1 MPAPESDNRSHQV
14 VESLATAVLTF
25 DDRLRL
31 QWMNPAAEE
40 LFAIGLRQGQER
52 TFEGLFPG
60 RTNLVHRAHEVLAQP
75 RVISEREIWLQRPG
89 DGGHLVDVTLSPLP
103 LDAAERL
110 GLLAEVTLSDRRSRI
125 AQEGRRLEEQ
135 RALRRVIRGLAHE
148 VKNPLGGLRGAA
160 QLLAGHVSDPEL
172 AEYTEVIEHEVDRLL
187 KLLDQLQGPRPSR
200 ERNPVNIH
208 EVLERVR
215 RLVAAEAPPN
225 VTIDSDYDPSIP
237 ELSGDFDQ
245 LVQVFLNLAGN
256 AVQAVSDRRSGRVTL
271 RTRVERNYTIEGR
284 LYPLALRVEVADNG
298 PGIPEAEQT
307 QIFYPLVTSRAEGRG
322 LGLSI
327 AQDLITA
334 HGGVINL
341 CSRPGDTVFQV
352 TLPLVPADPEPTHPA
367 TGDHAQ

>member
-1 MPAPESDNRSHQV
+1 MQAPESGSRPHQV
-14 VESLATAVLTF
+14 IESLATAVLTF

-52 TFEGLFPG
+52 TFADLFPG
-60 RTNLVHRAHEVLAQP
+60 RTNLVQRAREVLGQP
-75 RVISEREIWLQRPG
+75 RVISEREVWLQRPG
-89 DGGHLVDVTLSPLP
+89 NDDHLVDVTLSPLP
-103 LDAAERL
+103 LDGGERL

-160 QLLAGHVSDPEL
+160 QLLASHLSDPGL
-172 AEYTEVIEHEVDRLL
+172 AEYTDVIEHEVDRLL

-200 ERNPVNIH
+200 ERTPVNIH

-215 RLVAAEAPPN
+215 RLVAAEAPEG
-225 VTIDSDYDPSIP
+225 VTIATDYDPSLP
-237 ELSGDFDQ
+237 ELVADFDQ
-245 LVQVFLNLAGN
+245 LVQVFLNLASN
-256 AVQAVSDRRSGRVTL
+256 AVHAVADRKEGRVVL
-271 RTRVERNYTIEGR
+271 RTRVERNYTIEGHQH
-284 LYPLALRVEVADNG
+284 PLALRVEVTDNG
-298 PGIPEAEQT
+298 PGIPEAEQS

-327 AQDLITA
+327 AQDLVTA

-341 CSRPGDTVFQV
+341 KSRPGNTVFQV
-352 TLPLVPADPEPTHPA
+352 TLPLEPPAPGPKIPEGESRTL
-367 TGDHAQ
+367 

>member
-1 MPAPESDNRSHQV
+1 MQAPESANRPHQV
-14 VESLATAVLTF
+14 IESLATAVLTF

-52 TFEGLFPG
+52 TFADLFPG
-60 RTNLVHRAHEVLAQP
+60 RTNLVQRAKEVLAQP
-75 RVISEREIWLQRPG
+75 RVISEREVWLQRPG
-89 DGGHLVDVTLSPLP
+89 DGGHLVDATLSPLP
-103 LDAAERL
+103 LDGGDRL

-125 AQEGRRLEEQ
+125 TQEGRRIEEQ

-160 QLLAGHVSDPEL
+160 QLLAGHLSDPEL

-187 KLLDQLQGPRPSR
+187 KLLDQLQGPRPAR
-200 ERNPVNIH
+200 ERTAVNIH

-215 RLVAAEAPPN
+215 RLAAAEAPAN
-225 VTIDSDYDPSIP
+225 VTITTDYDPSLP
-237 ELSGDFDQ
+237 ELLADFDQ
-245 LVQVFLNLAGN
+245 LVQVFLNLASN
-256 AVQAVSDRRSGRVTL
+256 AVHAVADRKAGRVVL

-284 LYPLALRVEVADNG
+284 LHPLALRVEVADNG
-298 PGIPEAEQT
+298 PGIPEAEQS

-322 LGLSI
+322 LGLAI
-327 AQDLITA
+327 AQDLVTG

-341 CSRPGDTVFQV
+341 KSRPGDTVFQV
-352 TLPLVPADPEPTHPA
+352 TLPLVPAESESPQAA
-367 TGDHAQ
+367 TEGSSQ